1 MTKEIQ
7 LSNEDYNL
15 AVAII
20 QKQKDTGRLSIQ
32 MNKKTYGGLI
42 TLNGNSEEIESLC
55 SILLNNG
62 VVMN

>member
-1 MTKEIQ
+1 MIKEIQ
-7 LSNEDYNL
+7 LSNENFNL

-32 MNKKTYGGLI
+32 MNRKTYGGLV
-42 TLNGNSEEIESLC
+42 TLTGNSEEIESLC

>member
-1 MTKEIQ
+1 MIKEIQ
-7 LSNEDYNL
+7 LSNEDYDL

-20 QKQKDTGRLSIQ
+20 QKQNDTGRLSIQ
-32 MNKKTYGGLI
+32 MNRKTYGGLV
-42 TLNGNSEEIESLC
+42 TLTGNLEEIESLC